1 MELFDIIY
9 ETILHRACMFAGKD
23 LVEYLIGLEMF
34 DILETNVF
42 FLNIFFIKFHSIK
55 IYYVLK
61 NIFMEF

>member
-1 MELFDIIY
+1 MKFFLKNNFFMELFDIIY

-42 FLNIFFIKFHSIK
+42 
-55 IYYVLK
+55 
-61 NIFMEF
+61 